1 MEIIEKEIG
10 QLTEYENN
18 SRTHSDE
25 QIQQIIASINEFG
38 FTNPLLIN
46 SDNGV
51 IAGHGRLRAAIE
63 AGMDKVP
70 CIILKGLTKAQE
82 RAYVIAD
89 NKIAINAGWDVDVLR
104 FELEELTAFDFDL
117 ELMGFDSDLL
127 TKLMDIDADLPTI
140 PDGDRDLFQTKTF
153 TLHDDQAQNVDDA
166 ITLARTSPLS
176 DTGINENSN
185 GNALALICQQW
196 LDQKNV

>member
-10 QLTEYENN
+10 ELSEYENN

-25 QIQQIIASINEFG
+25 QIEQIIASINEFG

-46 SDNGV
+46 SSNGV
-51 IAGHGRLRAAIE
+51 IAGHGRLRAAVKT
-63 AGMDKVP
+63 GMGKVP
-70 CIILKGLTKAQE
+70 CIILKGLTEAQE

-89 NKIAINAGWDVDVLR
+89 NKIAMNAGWDVDVLR
-104 FELEELTAFDFDL
+104 FELEELKAFDFDL

>member
-10 QLTEYENN
+10 KLTEYENN

-104 FELEELTAFDFDL
+104 FELEELKAFDFDL

>member
-10 QLTEYENN
+10 DLIEYENN

-104 FELEELTAFDFDL
+104 FELEELKAFDFDL

>member
-10 QLTEYENN
+10 ELSEYENN

-70 CIILKGLTKAQE
+70 CIILKGLTEAQE

-89 NKIAINAGWDVDVLR
+89 NKIAMNAGWDVDVLR
-104 FELEELTAFDFDL
+104 FELEELKAFDFDL
-117 ELMGFDSDLL
+117 ELIGFDSDLL